1 MTSSRFERRGRALS
15 TSLRGGVDSRGV
27 RLLLLSLVVLGATA
41 SATEYRV
48 GPGQVLGSLGQVPW
62 ESLGPGDLVLIY
74 ARPAPYAEK
83 FTVTRSGRVDARIVV
98 RGVPDP
104 TSGAL
109 PIITGLEATTR
120 PGLVIDYEN
129 EGVVV
134 LGGGNRVDYLTFES
148 LHFRHA
154 REAQNFYSQNGSYR
168 PYLYGAG
175 INAIGVSNFVV
186 RKCIF
191 EDFDVGLR
199 VGPNASDVL
208 IERNVF
214 RANGN
219 AGPSSNLDLGALRA
233 RVQFNDFGAPT
244 AAADN
249 VRDASAGA
257 VYAYNLFRAGS
268 RMIDFLASSHFAAPE
283 YQATTVVGNLF
294 VKDATGLLDPIVKV
308 ETNAAQR
315 ELRLVYNSF
324 IARRAQVQIVQV
336 ADTAPGLR
344 LGVLNNLMTRT
355 QGLTFCDGPA
365 AITHGGN
372 WGTNGLVGTTT
383 PSVTSFTALAPDLF
397 GPDAGLVD
405 GAGEDF
411 RPTAG
416 SPLVNASIQLPAGWE
431 APTFEYRHQAASVP
445 RDGGGALDIGA
456 FEYGSPLMPIE
467 PVEDA
472 GIIVERPDGG
482 DGGFVERPD
491 GGDGGFVGASD
502 GGDGGADD
510 AGLEGS
516 STDAATPDAGRL
528 DAGTAGGRATGLG
541 GWSLGCTGTGAPVGL
556 LPLVLIAGWLG
567 RRLRR

>member
-1 MTSSRFERRGRALS
+1 MTVEVGAERARRGAVS
-15 TSLRGGVDSRGV
+15 TRHGSDVDSARV
-27 RLLLLSLVVLGATA
+27 RELLVLFLLLGAPA
-41 SATEYRV
+41 DATEYRV

-62 ESLGPGDLVLIY
+62 ESLGPGDLVLVY

-83 FTVTRSGRVDARIVV
+83 FTVTRSGRADARIVV

-104 TSGAL
+104 MSGAL
-109 PIITGLEATTR
+109 PIVTGLEATTR
-120 PGLVIDYEN
+120 PGLVIDNEN

-134 LGGGNRVDYLTFES
+134 LGGGARVDYLTFES

-154 REAQNFYSQNGSYR
+154 REAQSFYSQNGSYR

-199 VGPNASDVL
+199 VGPNATDVL

-219 AGPSSNLDLGALRA
+219 AGPSSNLDLGVLRA

-244 AAADN
+244 PAADN
-249 VRDASAGA
+249 VRDASAGV

-308 ETNAAQR
+308 EANAAQR
-315 ELRLVYNSF
+315 ELRLAYNSF
-324 IARRAQVQIVQV
+324 IGRRAQVQIVQV

-344 LGVLNNLMTRT
+344 LGVINNLMTRT

-365 AITHGGN
+365 AVTHGAN
-372 WGTNGLVGTTT
+372 WGTSGLVGTTT
-383 PSVTSFTALAPDLF
+383 PSVTTFTALVPDLF
-397 GPDAGLVD
+397 GSDAGLVD
-405 GAGEDF
+405 GMGEDF
-411 RPTAG
+411 RPTST
-416 SPLVNASIQLPAGWE
+416 SPLVNAAIALPAGWE
-431 APTFEYRHQAASVP
+431 APIFEYRHQAASVP

-456 FEYGSPLMPIE
+456 FEYGSPLLPIE

-472 GIIVERPDGG
+472 GVRVEPDGGHDGG
-482 DGGFVERPD
+482 DGGD
-491 GGDGGFVGASD
+491 GGGPVGGPDASVAD
-502 GGDGGADD
+502 AGVADAGDD
-510 AGLEGS
+510 AGRP
-516 STDAATPDAGRL
+516 ADAGNAV
-528 DAGTAGGRATGLG
+528 DGGGRATGLA
-541 GWSLGCTGTGAPVGL
+541 GWRLGCSGTEVPFGT
-556 LPLVLIAGWLG
+556 LPLLLIAGWLG